1 MSDVPTETVQ
11 RSDRTERLLAMAI
24 LWMVLAPVATC
35 LAEIHGSVAEAGV
48 RAELATLRSGDA
60 SLETLDG
67 VVVQTATISGEHPDG
82 GVQEWFLE
90 TVDGRTVAVAVSAS
104 AATSAPRSG
113 TRITILGR
121 RIGELES
128 VGRDRIQR
136 RWPLWVGSPVS
147 QVQVTSDRMA
157 VIIGVAT
164 LVAALGWIVLRLLL
178 RKRSK
183 VVVGGTV
190 GTGRSRRAE
199 EAGVVAGTGD
209 IESLADAVNDFG
221 DFGGE

>member
-11 RSDRTERLLAMAI
+11 RSDRTERLLATAI
-24 LWMVLAPVATC
+24 LWVVLAPVATC

-48 RAELATLRSGDA
+48 RAELATLRSGDS

-67 VVVQTATISGEHPDG
+67 LVVQTATISGEHPDG

-128 VGRDRIQR
+128 VGRDRMER

-147 QVQVTSDRMA
+147 QVQATSDRMA
-157 VIIGVAT
+157 LIIGVAT

-178 RKRSK
+178 RRRQ
-183 VVVGGTV
+183 VVGVGSAGTD
-190 GTGRSRRAE
+190 RPRRADGM
-199 EAGVVAGTGD
+199 GVVAGTGD
-209 IESLADAVNDFG
+209 IESLADALGDFG
-221 DFGGE
+221 DSGGE